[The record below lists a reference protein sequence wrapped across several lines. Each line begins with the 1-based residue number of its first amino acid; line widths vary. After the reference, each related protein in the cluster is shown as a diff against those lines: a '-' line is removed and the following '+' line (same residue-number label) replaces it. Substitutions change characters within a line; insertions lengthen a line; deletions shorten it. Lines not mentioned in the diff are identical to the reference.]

1 VLDVAIV
8 GGTIVD
14 GTGAPGYRG
23 DVGIEAGKV
32 VALEPGDALGSATAR
47 TVVDAV
53 GKVVAPGFVDIHT
66 HYDAQILWDRML
78 TVSPW
83 HGVTTVVTGNC
94 GFGIAPTRPDHR
106 ELVVGTLEKV
116 EGMSAAALRSG
127 LGTPW
132 PFETFPEYL
141 DAVAAREPAINVATL
156 IGHTPVRLAVMGED
170 ATERSATDAEIARM
184 RAIVAEA
191 IAAGALGFATSKSP
205 THVGY
210 GGRPV
215 PSRAAEFAEILAI
228 AGALGD
234 AGRGVIQATI
244 GKGLAFNEFEALA
257 RDTGRPV
264 SWTALLAGAGGPGAT
279 EMLLGQTSRL
289 LDAGLPVHAQV
300 SCRPLNFEFSMA
312 EPFPFESMRLFAPV
326 SAAADADAKSVV
338 YRDAEFRAEFR
349 EKLSSGQGGALG
361 GSWDRTVVSWFP
373 PDPSLEG
380 RSVEEVAR
388 EQGVDPS
395 DLVLDLALESSL
407 AARFRMAVL
416 NYDDDAVEPLLTDSH
431 TMLGLSDAGAHA
443 SQLCDSCFSTHLLA
457 HWVRDRKALSLE
469 EAVRKLTSEPA
480 AVFGITDRGTLA
492 PARPADV
499 VVFDPDTVGCS
510 ELRRVAD
517 QPAGAERL
525 VADATGIDAVIVNGT
540 ILRRDN
546 ADVVSPDGSL
556 PGRLLR
562 NGAA

>member
-1 VLDVAIV
+1 MFDLVVS
-8 GGTIVD
+8 GGTVVD
-14 GTGAPGYRG
+14 GTGAPAFRG
-23 DVGIEAGKV
+23 DVGVADGKV
-32 VALEPGDALGSATAR
+32 VALEPTGVLAG
-47 TVVDAV
+47 VDAATV
-53 GKVVAPGFVDIHT
+53 IDATGRIVAPGFVDIHT
-66 HYDAQILWDRML
+66 HYDAQIVWDRML

-94 GFGIAPTRPDHR
+94 GFGIAPTRPDDR

-116 EGMSAAALRSG
+116 EGMSAAALRWG
-127 LGTPW
+127 LGDPW

-141 DAVAAREPAINVATL
+141 DAVDAREPAINVAAL
-156 IGHTPVRLAVMGED
+156 VGHTPVRLAVMGD
-170 ATERSATDAEIARM
+170 AATERPATDDEVAAM
-184 RAIVAEA
+184 RAIVADA
-191 IAAGALGFATSKSP
+191 VAAGALGFATSKST

-210 GGRPV
+210 AGKPV
-215 PSRAAEFAEILAI
+215 PSRAAEFAEILAV

-234 AGRGVIQATI
+234 AGSGVIQATI
-244 GKGLAFNEFEALA
+244 GSGLAFAEFETLA

-264 SWTALLAGAGGPGAT
+264 SWTALLAGAGGPGGA
-279 EMLLGQTSRL
+279 ERLLGATSRL
-289 LDAGLPVHAQV
+289 LDSGLPVHAQV
-300 SCRPLNFEFSMA
+300 SCRPLMFEFSMA
-312 EPFPFESMRLFAPV
+312 EPFPFESMSLFAPV
-326 SAAADADAKSVV
+326 STARDDAAKAAV
-338 YRDAEFRAEFR
+338 YRDPTFRAAFR
-349 EKLSSGQGGALG
+349 EKLARSGVLG
-361 GSWDRTVVSWFP
+361 TSWDRTVVSWFP

-380 RSVEEVAR
+380 CSVTTIAEDH
-388 EQGVDPS
+388 GVDPS
-395 DLVLDLALESSL
+395 DLVLDLALESAL

-416 NYDDDAVEPLLTDSH
+416 NFDDDAVEPLLTDPH

-443 SQLCDSCFSTHLLA
+443 SQLCDSCFSTHLLS

-492 PARPADV
+492 VDRPADV
-499 VVFDPDTVGCS
+499 VVFDADTVGCS

-525 VADATGIDAVIVNGT
+525 VADATGIDAVVVNGVV
-540 ILRRDN
+540 IRR
-546 ADVVSPDGSL
+546 AGTDVVAADGPL